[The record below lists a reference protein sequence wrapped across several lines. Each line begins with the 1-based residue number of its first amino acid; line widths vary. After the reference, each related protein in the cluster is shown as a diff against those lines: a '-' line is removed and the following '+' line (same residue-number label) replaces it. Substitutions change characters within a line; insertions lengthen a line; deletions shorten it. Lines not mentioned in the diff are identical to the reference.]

1 MAVLVLKQQITMVS
15 LRSGKRFL
23 IYIDKQE
30 LVTFF
35 VRIKE
40 DLG

>member
-1 MAVLVLKQQITMVS
+1 MAVLVLKQITMVS

-23 IYIDKQE
+23 IYTDKQE

-40 DLG
+40 DLE